1 MSFAYLTGAVAGALN
16 SATIA
21 AIDASEATL
30 LVAAANI
37 SVSNTTD
44 LTSISDSE
52 GNVWLLV
59 DFETSIASQTLLVWV
74 CINPTVSATHTVTVS
89 HGSGN
94 NAIGLA
100 VMAFS
105 GSTAKPVQTVDSE
118 SSGTSAQPGSLTP
131 PADNCLIV
139 NAAALY
145 IATGISISEGTAI
158 SKNFTGGANLAIA
171 MAYSI
176 QTTATASNPTWS
188 WTSSGESAL
197 RQIVLMEG
205 AAAGG
210 ALNPLTSI
218 FGRA

>member
-1 MSFAYLTGAVAGALN
+1 MAFSYLTGAVAGALN
-16 SATIA
+16 TATIA
-21 AIDASEATL
+21 AIDASNATL

-37 SVSNTTD
+37 NVFNATD
-44 LTSISDSE
+44 LTAISDSE

-59 DFETSIASQTLLVWV
+59 DFETSTANQTLLVWV
-74 CINPTVSATHTVTVS
+74 CVNPTVSATFTVS
-89 HGSGN
+89 VSYGN
-94 NAIGLA
+94 GNSAIGLA

-105 GSTAKPVQTVDSE
+105 GSTAKPVQTVDAE

-131 PADNCLIV
+131 PSDNCLII

-158 SKNFTGGANLAIA
+158 TKGFAGGFNLAIA
-171 MAYSI
+171 LAYSI

-197 RQIVLMEG
+197 RQIVFMEV

-210 ALNPLTSI
+210 AVDPLGSL
-218 FGRA
+218 AL